1 MYVEKHV
8 FYEYNFKLKL
18 RDRKL
23 SIFASNE
30 NMAFCMRQTIKTVF
44 WGKLS
49 CDGHVLRFYLYCLKI
64 ACGLAAKHTFQG
76 VPQTILHSSEY
87 I

>member
-44 WGKLS
+44 WGQA
-49 CDGHVLRFYLYCLKI
+49 VL
-64 ACGLAAKHTFQG
+64 
-76 VPQTILHSSEY
+76 
-87 I
+87 